1 MQYSQSSSSGS
12 HRRAVALTVV
22 TWIVRELTG
31 LVFIFSGFVKSVDVW
46 GTVYKFHDY
55 LGALGITLPSNLVL
69 AGAFALCSAEFIL
82 GIFLV
87 FVCYRRSSAVLTT
100 CFMAVMLP
108 LTLWIAISD
117 PVADCGCFGDALKIS
132 NWQTFWKNVLLMG
145 CAVWLLKF
153 NTRIRCLITP
163 AFQWMA
169 VIASCAYM
177 MAICWYGYN
186 IQPMVD
192 FRPYPAGSSLVS
204 ENDADSS
211 SGYEFVYAKEGVE
224 RVFSDDS
231 IPSEDDGWEFV
242 SRRPLAATPPSVKEE
257 KADFR
262 ILDKDGD
269 EDVTEDVLADQD
281 DRLLLLIPSL
291 SEISASTTYK
301 INMLDKWAE
310 SHDVDFAAI
319 VAAGSGDIKEW
330 EDLSMPDYDIYMAE
344 DTSIKELARGNPSVV
359 YLKDGKVVWK
369 QSLWS
374 IDDTMIDNNEEDVE
388 SMESQEARDAE
399 ALSPSPGLWLKR
411 MSWLY
416 ALAMILL
423 LIVSSVPNIY
433 DYLRKK
439 KKPDTDGEA
448 NV

>member
-1 MQYSQSSSSGS
+1 
-12 HRRAVALTVV
+12 
-22 TWIVRELTG
+22 
-31 LVFIFSGFVKSVDVW
+31 
-46 GTVYKFHDY
+46 
-55 LGALGITLPSNLVL
+55 
-69 AGAFALCSAEFIL
+69 
-82 GIFLV
+82 
-87 FVCYRRSSAVLTT
+87 
-100 CFMAVMLP
+100 
-108 LTLWIAISD
+108 
-117 PVADCGCFGDALKIS
+117 
-132 NWQTFWKNVLLMG
+132 
-145 CAVWLLKF
+145 
-153 NTRIRCLITP
+153 
-163 AFQWMA
+163 MA
-169 VIASCAYM
+169 VIASCSYV

-204 ENDADSS
+204 ENDADAS
-211 SGYEFVYAKEGVE
+211 SGYEFVYAKDGVE
-224 RVFSDDS
+224 RVFSEDS

-242 SRRPLAATPPSVKEE
+242 SRRPLAAIPLSVKEE

-262 ILDKDGD
+262 ILDKDGK
-269 EDVTEDVLADQD
+269 EDVTEDVLGDQD

-374 IDDTMIDNNEEDVE
+374 IDETMIDNNEEDVE
-388 SMESQEARDAE
+388 SMESQEAQDAE

-423 LIVSSVPNIY
+423 LIVSTVPNIY
-433 DYLRKK
+433 GYLRKK